1 MGKLLSYIKPY
12 RVPSAIALVLMLVE
26 LFVEL
31 YHPLLLAKIIDE
43 GVAARDLHTV
53 AVWGSVMIGL
63 ALLGF
68 GCGIVNTFYASKASQ
83 GFSYDARQALFE
95 KIQSFSFSTFDRFP
109 TETLLTRMTSDMNQI
124 QMAIFLG
131 LRVYMRSP
139 LLIIGSLA
147 LAVMINARLALAL
160 AIATPLVLG
169 CLYLTLKKGM
179 RLFEHAQRKLD
190 RMNGVIREALMGIR
204 LIRVFVRSERERARF
219 DDANGELAASTTA
232 ALRLVEFVLPLLLL
246 AMNLCLLS
254 ILWLGGAQMS
264 VGGMTMG
271 EVVAVVNYAARIT
284 AAFSPISMM
293 INNLARA
300 RAATGR
306 IAEVLEARPDVVE
319 AGDADDALRITAG
332 RIEFDRVSFAYAG
345 SSGHA
350 LRDVSFR
357 ARAGETI
364 AIMGATGSGK
374 STLLQLIPRLYDA
387 GEGRIRIDG
396 IEIKRLRFG
405 HLRGAIGYA
414 PQEVQLFSGTVLDN
428 LRFGKE
434 DASEADVVEAAKLAQ
449 IHETIAKM
457 ESGYDTALG
466 ERGVNLSG
474 GQKQRLSL
482 ARALLRKPKLLLLD
496 DCTSALDAVTERK
509 VLDVLRALPCTTL
522 FITQKVGAA
531 READRILLLADGR
544 IQGFGTHAEL
554 LAASSAY
561 RRIADSQASGE
572 AAAHA

>member
-43 GVAARDLHTV
+43 GVAARDLHAV
-53 AVWGSVMIGL
+53 SVWGGVMIGL

-190 RMNGVIREALMGIR
+190 RMNGVIRETLMGIR
-204 LIRVFVRSERERARF
+204 LIRVFVRSERERERF
-219 DDANGELAASTTA
+219 DDANGELAASTTS

-254 ILWLGGAQMS
+254 ILWFGGAQIS

-271 EVVAVVNYAARIT
+271 EVIAVVNYAARIT

-300 RAATGR
+300 RTAANR
-306 IAEVLEARPDVVE
+306 IAEVLEAIPDVVE
-319 AGDADDALRITAG
+319 GAEADDALSVTAG

-357 ARAGETI
+357 AKAGETI

-396 IEIKRLRFG
+396 IDIKQLRFR

-414 PQEVQLFSGTVLDN
+414 AQEVQLFSGTVLDN
-428 LRFGKE
+428 IRFGKE

-457 ESGYDTALG
+457 ENGYDTALG

-522 FITQKVGAA
+522 FVTQKVGAA
-531 READRILLLADGR
+531 READHILLLADGR